1 MSKDRIRRYY
11 EPLVGDDVPGFRT
24 ADWSDALAQ
33 QIRFAVLGDNVELTG
48 RRLLDVGCGTGDL
61 WAFLLDRDIA
71 TDYLGVDLVDKVIA
85 EARRRHPDGR
95 FETVDVF
102 APCGFAPESFDVF
115 RPDTFAPESFDVVFS
130 SGAFNLDLGN
140 NREFLPFAIARLI
153 ELSREVTAFNLLHA
167 RASSM
172 YSHCFYWQPAE
183 VRKML
188 ADFCG
193 QVEIIDDYLMND
205 FTVICRK

>member
-1 MSKDRIRRYY
+1 MSKDRIRKHY
-11 EPLVGDDVPGFRT
+11 EPLIGADVPGFRT

-33 QIRFAVLGDNVELTG
+33 QIRFAVLGDNVELAG
-48 RRLLDVGCGTGDL
+48 RSLLDVGCGTGDL
-61 WAFLLDRDIA
+61 WAFLGARDIA
-71 TDYLGVDLVDKVIA
+71 TDYLGVDLVDKAIA

-102 APCGFAPESFDVF
+102 QPGGFPA
-115 RPDTFAPESFDVVFS
+115 ESFDVVFS
-130 SGAFNLDLGN
+130 SGAFNLDFGN
-140 NREFLPFAIARLI
+140 SREFLPVAIARLV

-167 RASSM
+167 RAAST
-172 YSHCFYWQPAE
+172 YSHCFYWQPEE

-188 ADFCG
+188 ADFCER
-193 QVEIIDDYLMND
+193 VEIIDDYLMND

>member
-1 MSKDRIRRYY
+1 MSKDRIRRHY
-11 EPLVGDDVPGFRT
+11 EPLVDKDSPGYRA

-48 RRLLDVGCGTGDL
+48 RSLLDVGCGTGDL
-61 WAFLLDRDIA
+61 WVFLCAHDIA
-71 TDYLGVDLVDKVIA
+71 TDYLGVDLVDKAIT

-102 APCGFAPESFDVF
+102 APG
-115 RPDTFAPESFDVVFS
+115 TFTPESFDVVFS
-130 SGAFNLDLGN
+130 SGAFNLDVGN
-140 NREFLPFAIARLI
+140 NRVFLPLAITRLV

-167 RASSM
+167 RVESQ
-172 YSHCFYWQPAE
+172 YSHCFYWQPEE
-183 VRKML
+183 VRDML
-188 ADFCG
+188 ADFTG
-193 QVEIIDDYLMND
+193 RVEIIDDYLMND

>member
-1 MSKDRIRRYY
+1 MSKDRIRKHY
-11 EPLVGDDVPGFRT
+11 EPLIGDDVPGFRT

-33 QIRFAVLGDNVELTG
+33 QIRFAVLGDNVELAG

-61 WAFLLDRDIA
+61 WAFLRDRDIA
-71 TDYLGVDLVDKVIA
+71 TDYLGVDLVDKAIA

-102 APCGFAPESFDVF
+102 AAGTFAPEPFDVF
-115 RPDTFAPESFDVVFS
+115 APGGFPAESFDVVFS
-130 SGAFNLDLGN
+130 SGAFNLDVGN
-140 NREFLPFAIARLI
+140 NRAFLPVAIARLV
-153 ELSREVTAFNLLHA
+153 ELSREVMAFNLLHA
-167 RASSM
+167 RTASM
-172 YSHCFYWQPAE
+172 YSHCVYWQPDE
-183 VRKML
+183 VRDML

-193 QVEIIDDYLMND
+193 RVEIIDDYLPND